1 MNLTNENRLII
12 TCARTRIAGS
22 QLDELKYLVSRPLD
36 WDRIVESALSQGIA
50 PFLYHNLK
58 NIPETHGIPKGVMAE
73 LKKNYHENIARNM
86 YLYAELARIVKAFH
100 DKGINTIVLKGAA
113 LAKFVYRDIGLR
125 SMIDIDLLVKQEDLL
140 HARDIV
146 SDLNYVPEVRR
157 SSEEWYRKN
166 HHHLPVYIN
175 REKSILIELH
185 WNIADNCGGM
195 NTDAWWK
202 RAGNVQIDGQDVL
215 MPAPEDILMHLCLHL
230 FNHGYPPEMMLRAM
244 CDISATLDRYQGEID
259 WEAFQNE
266 IDAYK
271 LHTSVL
277 TILYLVKK
285 LHDRNEKS
293 LRNIQ
298 PSQISVRLL
307 KILETRISVEDD
319 ICSSI
324 PSGFMK
330 VLSTDIFRRK
340 VTILLSVLFPPWED
354 LSKTYC
360 ISSVPKKLFF
370 YFLRPVSLCL
380 RYGKYALAMY
390 KIKNNK

>member
-1 MNLTNENRLII
+1 MLFQLKYERPEKCSGSLYIMNLTNENRLII
-12 TCARTRIAGS
+12 TCARTRITGS

-36 WDRIVESALSQGIA
+36 WDRIIDSALSQGIA

-58 NIPETHGIPKGVMAE
+58 NIPETHGIPQGVMAQ

-100 DKGINTIVLKGAA
+100 DKGIKTIVLKGAA
-113 LAKFVYRDIGLR
+113 LAKFVYMDIGLR
-125 SMIDIDLLVKQEDLL
+125 SMIDIDILVKQKDLL
-140 HARDIV
+140 HARDIL

-175 REKSILIELH
+175 RGKSILIELH
-185 WNIADNCGGM
+185 WNIADTCGGM

-215 MPAPEDILMHLCLHL
+215 FPAPEDILIHLCLHL

-244 CDISATLDRYQGEID
+244 CDISATLDRYEGEID

-266 IDAYK
+266 IDAFK

-307 KILETRISVEDD
+307 KILERRLSVEDD

-330 VLSTDIFRRK
+330 VLSTDIYREK
-340 VTILLSVLFPPWED
+340 ITILLSSHIFV
-354 LSKTYC
+354 
-360 ISSVPKKLFF
+360 
-370 YFLRPVSLCL
+370 
-380 RYGKYALAMY
+380 G
-390 KIKNNK
+390 